1 MYYFFSIIAL
11 IGLSQIIR
19 YIYKR
24 VTCRHRYYVDTTHI
38 ICEKCKKKRKLDLL
52 F

>member
-1 MYYFFSIIAL
+1 MHYLLSIIASIVL
-11 IGLSQIIR
+11 LQIIR

-24 VTCRHRYYVDTTHI
+24 LTCKHRYYVDTTHM